1 MGKGMRRGVEES
13 RSRDESSSPENPN
26 IPSPRHPTTPF
37 RKVLIANRGEIAVR
51 IARTLREMG
60 IASVAVY
67 SDADADALHVEVAD
81 EAYHLGPATPAQ
93 SYLDQDRLFA
103 VAREAGADA
112 VHPGYGFLSENAAF
126 ARRCAEEGIVFIGP
140 SPEAIEAMGSKIAAR
155 RAAKAAGVPIV
166 PGTEDALADAGE
178 IAAVAAAIGFPV
190 AIKAAAG
197 GGGYGMRVVH
207 GPDEIEAALEG
218 VRRDAA
224 RAFGD
229 TTVYVERFFA
239 PAPRHIEI
247 QILGD
252 RFGDVAHLGERECS
266 LQRRFQKIVEET
278 PSSAVSSELRQRIC
292 EAATALAR
300 QMGYQSAGTIECL
313 VTDESDFYFLEMNT
327 RLQVEHPV
335 TEEVTGVD
343 LVREMVR
350 LAAGQPLS
358 VPAGGI
364 APRGHA
370 IEARI
375 YAEDPGRNF
384 MPSPGEIS
392 RLDFPALPNLRVDA
406 GARAGAKV
414 TVYYDPMIAKVI
426 AWGEDRAA
434 AITTMREALAETV
447 IEGVKTNLPFLERVF
462 AREDFRAGRIH
473 TRYVDEHLKEILA
486 DA

>member
-1 MGKGMRRGVEES
+1 MSRGVEES
-13 RSRDESSSPENPN
+13 RSRGETATPQSP
-26 IPSPRHPTTPF
+26 ITASPQHPTTPF

-67 SDADADALHVEVAD
+67 SDADADALHVEMAD
-81 EAYHLGPATPAQ
+81 EAYHLGPALPTQ

-103 VAREAGADA
+103 VAREAGVDA
-112 VHPGYGFLSENAAF
+112 VHPGYGFLSENGAF

-140 SPEAIEAMGSKIAAR
+140 SPDAIEAMGSKIAAR

-166 PGTEDALADAGE
+166 PGTEDPLADAAE
-178 IAAVAAAIGFPV
+178 IATVAAEIGFPV

-239 PAPRHIEI
+239 PAPRHVEV

-252 RFGDVAHLGERECS
+252 QFGNVAHLGERECS

-278 PSSAVSSELRQRIC
+278 PSSAVSPGLRERMC

-313 VTDESDFYFLEMNT
+313 VTDDGDFYFLEMNT

-343 LVREMVR
+343 LVREMVQI
-350 LAAGQPLS
+350 AAGQPLS
-358 VPAGGI
+358 VPEGGI

-370 IEARI
+370 IEARV
-375 YAEDPGRNF
+375 YAEDPARNF
-384 MPSPGEIS
+384 MPSPGEIT
-392 RLDFPALPNLRVDA
+392 RLEFPTLPNLRVDT
-406 GARAGAKV
+406 GARTGTKV
-414 TVYYDPMIAKVI
+414 TVYYDPMIAKVV
-426 AWGEDRAA
+426 AWGEDRDA
-434 AITTMREALAETV
+434 AIATMRQALAETA
-447 IEGVKTNLPFLERVF
+447 IEGVKSNLPFLERVL
-462 AREDFRAGRIH
+462 RSEDFRTGRIH
-473 TRYVDEHLKEILA
+473 TRYVEEHLKEIMA